1 METKNIKEEIK
12 NILEVLNEQFA
23 IIDEHEKRI
32 PQIELDIVMANIRHF
47 YELFYELNKLNS
59 YHKNSIDA
67 NIAVNFEIEK
77 QDFSIPQ
84 ENKDE
89 IRIENPDNTVI
100 SIDLEPI
107 EKISEII
114 ADDVVLEVQE
124 VPDTSVDSFLPIEET
139 LEPVVEETFPPMI
152 VEEPKLPIETFITK
166 VDAPLSELI
175 EETVNLIVEETLPPI
190 IVEEPKL
197 PVETIITKVDTPV
210 SELLEETEEPIK
222 EETKPPVVVEEPKFP
237 LDTII
242 TKVDTPVNELIITKV
257 DVPEQKVVNEIPK
270 EVPTPVKTGKQQA
283 IDLFSLTEKEIVA
296 DKFKEAPKLMHEK
309 MVHDKPD
316 NTLASKAGKAT
327 ITNLK
332 NAIGINDKFLFINEL
347 FKGDLQEY
355 NKTIDM
361 LNSFV
366 GIEEANIFFEDLKE
380 KHNWN
385 EKPDALN
392 KLEEL
397 IIRKFL

>member
-1 METKNIKEEIK
+1 METKSIKEEIK
-12 NILEVLNEQFA
+12 NLLEVLNEQFA
-23 IIDEHEKRI
+23 IIDEHQKRI
-32 PQIELDIVMANIRHF
+32 PQIELDIVLANIRNF
-47 YELFYELNKLNS
+47 YELFFELNKLNS
-59 YHKNSIDA
+59 YNKNSIDA
-67 NIAVNFEIEK
+67 NIVENFVIEN

-100 SIDLEPI
+100 SIDLEPK

-152 VEEPKLPIETFITK
+152 VEEPKLSIETFITK

-175 EETVNLIVEETLPPI
+175 EETVDPIVEETLPPI
-190 IVEEPKL
+190 IVEESEM
-197 PVETIITKVDTPV
+197 PVETIITKVNAPV
-210 SELLEETEEPIK
+210 RELLEETMEPIK

-257 DVPEQKVVNEIPK
+257 DVPEQKVGTEIPK
-270 EVPTPVKTGKQQA
+270 DVHTPVKTGKQQA
-283 IDLFSLTEKEIVA
+283 IDLFSLAEKEIVA
-296 DKFKEAPKLMHEK
+296 DKFKETPKLMHEK
-309 MVHDKPD
+309 IVHDKPD
-316 NTLASKAGKAT
+316 NTLANKVGKTT

-361 LNSFV
+361 LNSFI
-366 GIEEANIFFEDLKE
+366 GIEEANVFFEDLKE
-380 KHNWN
+380 KYNWN
-385 EKPDALN
+385 DKPDALH

>member
-23 IIDEHEKRI
+23 IIDEHQKRI

-59 YHKNSIDA
+59 SHKNSIDA

-77 QDFSIPQ
+77 QEILSLP
-84 ENKDE
+84 ENKMVISDE
-89 IRIENPDNTVI
+89 KPDNTTI
-100 SIDLEPI
+100 SIALEPE
-107 EKISEII
+107 EKKSEILKDTVI
-114 ADDVVLEVQE
+114 FKEEEVQE
-124 VPDTSVDSFLPIEET
+124 TVGHESLPMEEIAEPIIEESQVQEEISASIVT
-139 LEPVVEETFPPMI
+139 ETQVQEEIAEPIVAETIVQEEIREPIIAETQVQEEIAEPI
-152 VEEPKLPIETFITK
+152 VEEIVLP
-166 VDAPLSELI
+166 
-175 EETVNLIVEETLPPI
+175 IVEELTIPEEI
-190 IVEEPKL
+190 IIA
-197 PVETIITKVDTPV
+197 ETTP
-210 SELLEETEEPIK
+210 
-222 EETKPPVVVEEPKFP
+222 
-237 LDTII
+237 
-242 TKVDTPVNELIITKV
+242 PVNELIITKV
-257 DVPEQKVVNEIPK
+257 DVPEQKVEIELPK
-270 EVPTPVKTGKQQA
+270 EVPVPMKTGKQQA

-296 DKFKEAPKLMHEK
+296 DKFKETPKLMHEK

-316 NTLASKAGKAT
+316 NTLASRVGKAT

-361 LNSFV
+361 LNSFL
-366 GIEEANIFFEDLKE
+366 GIEEANVFFEDLKE
-380 KHNWN
+380 KYNWN
-385 EKPDALN
+385 EKPDALH

>member
-23 IIDEHEKRI
+23 IIDEHQKRI

-77 QDFSIPQ
+77 QEILSLP
-84 ENKDE
+84 ENKTVSSDE
-89 IRIENPDNTVI
+89 KPDNTTI
-100 SIDLEPI
+100 SIALEPE
-107 EKISEII
+107 EKKSEIMNDTVI
-114 ADDVVLEVQE
+114 FKEEEVQE
-124 VPDTSVDSFLPIEET
+124 TVGHESLPMEEIAEPIIEESQVQEEISASIVAET
-139 LEPVVEETFPPMI
+139 QVQEEIAEPIVAETIVHEQMKEPIIAETQVQEEIAEPI
-152 VEEPKLPIETFITK
+152 VEEIVLP
-166 VDAPLSELI
+166 
-175 EETVNLIVEETLPPI
+175 IVEEQTIPEEI
-190 IVEEPKL
+190 IIA
-197 PVETIITKVDTPV
+197 ETTP
-210 SELLEETEEPIK
+210 
-222 EETKPPVVVEEPKFP
+222 
-237 LDTII
+237 
-242 TKVDTPVNELIITKV
+242 PVNELIITKV
-257 DVPEQKVVNEIPK
+257 DVPEQQVEIELPK
-270 EVPTPVKTGKQQA
+270 EVPVPMKTGKQQA

-296 DKFKEAPKLMHEK
+296 DKFKESPKLMHEK
-309 MVHDKPD
+309 MVFDKPD
-316 NTLASKAGKAT
+316 NTLASRVGKAT

-361 LNSFV
+361 LNSFL
-366 GIEEANIFFEDLKE
+366 GIEEANVFFEDLKE
-380 KHNWN
+380 KYNWN
-385 EKPDALN
+385 EKPDALH